1 MNSILLKVQKY
12 LDQVSKSPTQVD
24 KKLVEEFGEACKK
37 ALLKQFTEDRSSK
50 FELRMSNVG
59 RPLCQLQMEAKGIK
73 GEGQPYNVKVRNTF
87 GDMIEALALFIMKS
101 AGVEIKNEQKQVKY
115 KFNGE
120 EIEGRQD
127 VEIDEKIW
135 DIKSASPYSFEKKFG
150 EDGGFNEVVKDDTF
164 GYASQGFLY
173 GESQKKNFGGWI
185 VINKSTGEWAVCE
198 TPKLVEPYKSD
209 AIKKAKDN
217 VKAIKDGIP
226 FKRQYDAIEET
237 FRGKPTGNKVLG
249 LACSFCP
256 YKLPCWGSKLQL
268 LPQQQSKGK
277 NPKWVWYTEVNNPK
291 RRKSLRNWVGISLRG
306 LVSTF
311 TDYDLFCNI

>member
-12 LDQVSKSPTQVD
+12 LDKVSKSPAQVD

-37 ALLKQFTEDRSSK
+37 ALLKQFTENRGSK

-73 GEGQPYNVKVRNTF
+73 GEGQPYNAKVRNTF
-87 GDMIEALALFIMKS
+87 GDIIEALALFIMKS

-115 KFNGE
+115 KFKGE

-127 VEIDEKIW
+127 VEIDEKVW

-150 EDGGFNEVVKDDTF
+150 EEGGFLEVVKEDSF

-173 GESQKKNFGGWI
+173 GESQNKKFGGWI
-185 VINKSTGEWAVCE
+185 AINKSTGEWTVCE
-198 TPKLVEPYKSD
+198 TPAMIEPHKTE
-209 AIKKAKDN
+209 ALKKAKDN
-217 VKAIKDGIP
+217 LKALKDKVP
-226 FKRQYDAIEET
+226 FKKQYDDIAET
-237 FRGKPTGNKVLG
+237 FRGKPTGNRVLG
-249 LACSFCP
+249 FVCSYCP

-268 LPQQQSKGK
+268 LQQQQSKGK

-291 RRKSLRNWVGISLRG
+291 QEEKSE
-306 LVSTF
+306 
-311 TDYDLFCNI
+311 

>member
-1 MNSILLKVQKY
+1 MSDILIKVQKY
-12 LDQVSKSPTQVD
+12 LDKVSKSPVQAD
-24 KKLVEEFGEACKK
+24 KKLVEEFGEACKN

-50 FELRMSNVG
+50 FEIRMSNAG
-59 RPLCQLQMEAKGIK
+59 RPLCQLQMEAKGVK
-73 GEGQPYNVKVRNTF
+73 GEGQPYNVKIRNTF
-87 GDMIEALALFIMKS
+87 GDLIEALALFIMKS
-101 AGVEIKNEQKQVKY
+101 AGVNVKNEQKKVTYEFEGNK
-115 KFNGE
+115 
-120 EIEGRQD
+120 IEGKQD
-127 VEIDEKIW
+127 VEIENKIW
-135 DIKSASPYSFEKKFG
+135 DIKSASPYSFDKKFG
-150 EDGGFNEVVKDDTF
+150 EEGGFQEVVKDDTF

-173 GESQKKNFGGWI
+173 SESQNKDFGGWI
-185 VINKSTGEWAVCE
+185 AINKSTGEWAVCE
-198 TPKLVEPYKSD
+198 TPKLVEPYKSE

-277 NPKWVWYTEVNNPK
+277 SPKWVWYTEVNNPK
-291 RRKSLRNWVGISLRG
+291 QEEELA
-306 LVSTF
+306 
-311 TDYDLFCNI
+311 